1 MMMSSGP
8 KERGMK
14 GRTSI
19 MSLGEVERSY
29 TAVWFPTDI
38 LLEVHL
44 NIEDGRIEYEM

>member
-19 MSLGEVERSY
+19 MFLGEVERSY

-44 NIEDGRIEYEM
+44 NIEDERIEYKM